1 MEISIEYM
9 FTQITALNMF
19 YYAPMAQSKN
29 QGHMALYMTNF
40 LPFCVMFILINLN
53 CIPDIMLYKRQTIR
67 QTSLVKAVHNIFA
80 MTFRKN
86 VFIVHIYESSLYIN
100 LII

>member
-1 MEISIEYM
+1 
-9 FTQITALNMF
+9 
-19 YYAPMAQSKN
+19 MAQSKN

-40 LPFCVMFILINLN
+40 LPFCVLFILINLN

-80 MTFRKN
+80 MTFRKK
-86 VFIVHIYESSLYIN
+86 VFIVHIKQIESSLQGIIYKLN
-100 LII
+100 HLI